1 MTVSK
6 YILDFLNKFENIT
19 IDTNHISDGSDKN
32 GLFKSPSRD
41 KIEFNDGSC
50 KITEYYQLLARQ
62 SSVSDIERKE
72 SDEWLEELIYW
83 IDDYGILEEYPEI
96 DGNRIVKDISVTG
109 VPAPL
114 DYENDEIIYQIS
126 LSITY
131 TRERE
136 ES

>member
-1 MTVSK
+1 MTISK
-6 YILDFLNKFENIT
+6 YIVDFLRLYENIS
-19 IDTNHISDGSDKN
+19 IETNHMPDGSDKN
-32 GLFKSPSRD
+32 GLFKSPNRD
-41 KIEFNDGSC
+41 RIEYNDSSC
-50 KITEYYQLLARQ
+50 RITESYQLFVRQ
-62 SSVSDIERKE
+62 ASVSDMERKE

-83 IDDYGILEEYPEI
+83 IDDYGILNEYPVI
-96 DGNRIVKDISVTG
+96 DGNREVLDISVTG